1 MLELSRVAVVDKR
14 STGISSNLIVLIKVS
29 DHIITGSLHMNGENT
44 CLNQVQFCR
53 NMVQYLPKI
62 IPKSAKIARTR
73 DLWL

>member
-14 STGISSNLIVLIKVS
+14 STGISSKLKVLKVS